1 MQVSEVG
8 SSRQALTTS
17 KVVEIVEQVTVEQEE
32 VESPVVREARMAGNA
47 MSPSKVELHAEEE
60 GPSMQDMIVSR
71 DDEMV
76 EHMSAEQEDSAKEVR
91 VAGSEVVLL

>member
-1 MQVSEVG
+1 MSEVG
-8 SSRQALTTS
+8 SSRQALTAS
-17 KVVEIVEQVTVEQEE
+17 KVVEIVEQVAVEQEE
-32 VESPVVREARMAGNA
+32 LESPVVREARMAGNA

-76 EHMSAEQEDSAKEVR
+76 EQVFAEQEDSAKEVR
-91 VAGSEVVLL
+91 VAGIEVVLL

>member
-1 MQVSEVG
+1 MSEVG
-8 SSRQALTTS
+8 SSRQALTAS
-17 KVVEIVEQVTVEQEE
+17 KVVEIVEQVAVEQEE
-32 VESPVVREARMAGNA
+32 LESPVVREARMAGNA
-47 MSPSKVELHAEEE
+47 MSPSKVELQAEED
-60 GPSMQDMIVSR
+60 GLSMQDMIVSR

>member
-17 KVVEIVEQVTVEQEE
+17 KVVEIVEQVAVEQEE
-32 VESPVVREARMAGNA
+32 VESPVVREARMAGKA
-47 MSPSKVELHAEEE
+47 MSPSKVELHAEED
-60 GPSMQDMIVSR
+60 GLSMQDMIVSR

-76 EHMSAEQEDSAKEVR
+76 EHVSAEHEDSAKEVR
-91 VAGSEVVLL
+91 VAGIEVVVL